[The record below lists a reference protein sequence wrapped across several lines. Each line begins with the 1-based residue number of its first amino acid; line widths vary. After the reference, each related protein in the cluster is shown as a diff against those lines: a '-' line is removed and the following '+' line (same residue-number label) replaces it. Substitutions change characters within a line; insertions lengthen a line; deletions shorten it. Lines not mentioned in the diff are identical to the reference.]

1 MAHMDYSV
9 LMSVYYKEHPEFLR
23 QAMESIANQ
32 TVPTN
37 DFVLVCDGPLNEQ
50 LDEVIAQMQDVFG
63 QLLHVVR
70 LEKNMGL
77 GNALN
82 IGIQYCKNDLVARM
96 DSDDISRSDR
106 CERQLNAFSS
116 IPGLGLLSSSILEFS
131 NDINEVTG
139 KRAVPEANDAI
150 LACSRRRNPMNHP
163 AIMFRKREV
172 EAAGGYSEE
181 FHLFEDYYLWVRML
195 QKGVIAANL
204 KESLLYMRTPADM
217 FQRRGG
223 VQYAKDMLK
232 FRWWMHKSG
241 WSTWKDFILSALPQ
255 AVVCVMPNLIRQK
268 VYANLHDK
276 KRK

>member
-1 MAHMDYSV
+1 MARMDYSV
-9 LMSVYYKEHPEFLR
+9 LMSVYHKERPEFLR
-23 QAMESIANQ
+23 QAMESIAKQ

-82 IGIQYCKNDLVARM
+82 IGIQHCKNDLVARM
-96 DSDDISRSDR
+96 DSDDISRPDR

-116 IPGLGLLSSSILEFS
+116 IPGLGLLSCSILEFS

-139 KRAVPEANDAI
+139 KRTVPETNDAI
-150 LACSRRRNPMNHP
+150 VAYSRKRNPMNHP
-163 AIMFRKREV
+163 AIIFRKAEV
-172 EAAGGYSEE
+172 EAAGGYSER

-204 KESLLYMRTPADM
+204 QESLLYMRTPADM

-241 WSTWKDFILSALPQ
+241 WSTWKDFTLSALPQ
-255 AVVCVMPNLIRQK
+255 AVVCIMPNWLRTK
-268 VYANLHDK
+268 VYLNLHAK
-276 KRK
+276 KEK